1 MAKPRPKMI
10 VNIITGF
17 LGVGKTSA
25 ILQLLQQ
32 QRGNERWAV
41 LVNEFGEIGIDGAL
55 LAPSGIAIREV
66 PGGCMC
72 CVAGVPTQVALN
84 KLIREARPERILIEP
99 TGLGHPANILKMLN
113 GENFADVL
121 DVRATITLIDPR
133 VLNDVRYTGN
143 DNFIGQ
149 VQAADILVAAKTD
162 LCTAEQLQGFTDW
175 GHAVRPDAQVEY
187 LHDRLLQRHWL
198 DQPRRVAIGSSSHTS
213 SLLLLTPQFS
223 NTALPTDQ
231 PVLRRANASGG
242 FFSCGWIF
250 DHTHRFAFDK
260 LFALLNN
267 LDVLRC
273 KAVMKTERGTF
284 AFNLLDGAL
293 SVSELPDR
301 SDSRIE
307 FIAPEAINWDLLEQW
322 LRQALDN

>member
-1 MAKPRPKMI
+1 MAKPRPRI
-10 VNIITGF
+10 GVNIITGF

-25 ILQLLQQ
+25 ILKLLQQ
-32 QRGNERWAV
+32 RSNERWAV

-55 LAPSGIAIREV
+55 FASSGIAIREV

-84 KLIREARPERILIEP
+84 KLIRDARPDRILIEP
-99 TGLGHPANILKMLN
+99 TGLGHPANILKMLT
-113 GENFADVL
+113 GGHFADIL
-121 DVRATITLIDPR
+121 AVRATITLIDPR
-133 VLNDVRYTGN
+133 VLDDLRYTGN

-162 LCTAEQLQGFTDW
+162 LCTPAQLQGFADW
-175 GHAVRPDAQVEY
+175 ACAVRPDAQVGY
-187 LHDRLLQRHWL
+187 LHEGRLQRQWL
-198 DQPRRVAIGSSSHTS
+198 DRPRRVAIEPSSHDS
-213 SLLLLTPQFS
+213 SLLLLTPRFS
-223 NTALPTDQ
+223 NTPLPTDQ
-231 PVLRRANASGG
+231 PVLRRANSGGG

-250 DHTHRFAFDK
+250 DQTHRFVFDK
-260 LFALLNN
+260 LFTLLNN

-273 KAVMKTERGTF
+273 KAVMNTDRGAF

-293 SVSELPDR
+293 SVSEMPNR

-322 LRQALDN
+322 LRQALR